1 MASVTQL
8 RAGYVDVTPDPV
20 LVRCT
25 APDALSNLVGVLGL
39 AADAQLRCSA
49 ATRCPWVSTVKL
61 VEDVLVAGDYYD
73 VGQPIAAFAWPLLI
87 LTGGLAVLARGDDPP
102 RPPREALARGDDE
115 PHSLPRPRLEGA
127 TGVRLELTP
136 RGRAVLAGPS
146 YADLGALWD
155 RWLRSVSTDELS
167 RVEAI
172 KGQRRPSTLTPAV
185 RRRAAVAAALGMLE
199 PGAWTD
205 IDELFGLLRT
215 QRPPLMAARSL
226 LALWRLYIADSY
238 YGSLGH
244 AGPRVWDILEGRYAL
259 CVLFEYAATAGLID
273 VAYADPRGARDDY
286 RALWGADQY
295 AYLSRYDGLLAV
307 RVNELGA
314 AILHDPGALP
324 GIGLPVPRGSRR
336 SRPWP
341 LSDPPAL
348 GHGEPAISGSSR
360 MPGYS
365 RCTWPSRHLSLN
377 SASRAPS
384 WRRASTSV
392 PRCPAST
399 RAPSAS
405 VRRASV

>member
-1 MASVTQL
+1 VAEGIASVTQL
-8 RAGYVDVTPDPV
+8 RVGYVGVDPDPV

-25 APDALSNLVGVLGL
+25 APDALSNLVGVLEL
-39 AADAQLRCSA
+39 AADGYIRCSA

-73 VGQPIAAFAWPLLI
+73 AGEPIAAFAWPLLI
-87 LTGGLAVLARGDDPP
+87 LTGGLAVPAWG
-102 RPPREALARGDDE
+102 DE
-115 PHSLPRPRLEGA
+115 PHDPPSPPHEGIARAGGAHGLPRPRDGRAWEDQCQSPPRPRRG
-127 TGVRLELTP
+127 GVAGLRLELTP

-185 RRRAAVAAALGMLE
+185 RRRAAVAATLDALE
-199 PGAWTD
+199 PGVWTD

-215 QRPPLMAARSL
+215 QRPPLVAARSL
-226 LALWRLYIADSY
+226 MALWRLYIADSY

-259 CVLFEYAATAGLID
+259 CVLFEYAATVGLID
-273 VAYADPRGARDDY
+273 VAYADPCGARDDY
-286 RALWGADQY
+286 HALWGADQY

-314 AILHDPGALP
+314 AILHDPAAVP

-336 SRPWP
+336 SGPWP
-341 LSDPPAL
+341 LSDPL
-348 GHGEPAISGSSR
+348 R
-360 MPGYS
+360 
-365 RCTWPSRHLSLN
+365 
-377 SASRAPS
+377 
-384 WRRASTSV
+384 
-392 PRCPAST
+392 
-399 RAPSAS
+399 
-405 VRRASV
+405 